1 MKIEWMIESRGV
13 YNPKEVWSEK
23 IRKIDIMLR
32 EEAFGSLFQRY
43 RRSRQNLSSWC
54 AIGKNDLEE
63 KIIID
68 QRTDRSRLEWL
79 IHTILMLFRII
90 SGYIKNST
98 KYLKLFSLGQN
109 LPFGDSW
116 SSRSTPCSSVM
127 PQHLS
132 H

>member
-1 MKIEWMIESRGV
+1 MKIERVIESRGV
-13 YNPKEVWSEK
+13 YNPKEVLSEK

-32 EEAFGSLFQRY
+32 EEVFGSLFQRY

-54 AIGKNDLEE
+54 ATGKDGLEE
-63 KIIID
+63 KITID

-98 KYLKLFSLGQN
+98 KYLKLFSLGQT